1 MTIAEGSAMFTIVFM
16 SAGVLLTPIIFVAAA
31 LVVVGHFKPSRKM
44 QRAGYMIAAIWLL
57 PAACWTYYLQIFT
70 EQDRDRVLS
79 KPEVVYGISLPAGA
93 QVSYRRWARRLQWVN
108 LPNPQTIQGVE
119 YVNQVTFCNQHVC
132 SGTLARD
139 QEIEGVPCSAQ
150 TPVQFS
156 PTTTHLTE
164 CTLSRSLVREGVTI
178 PPGTAVQIGTNGK
191 PSTRNEKRG
200 TRNDEGGTT
209 N

>member
-31 LVVVGHFKPSRKM
+31 LVVVGRFKPSRKM

-57 PAACWTYYLQIFT
+57 PAACWTYYLQTFT

-93 QVSYRRWARRLQWVN
+93 QITYRRWARRLQWVN
-108 LPNPQTIQGVE
+108 LRTPQTIHGVE
-119 YVNQVTFCNQHVC
+119 YINQVNFCNQHVC

-139 QEIEGVPCSAQ
+139 QEIEGIPCSAQ

-156 PTTTHLTE
+156 PTTTRLTE
-164 CTLSRSLVREGVTI
+164 CTLSRPLIQDGLTF
-178 PPGTAVQIGTNGK
+178 PAGTPIRIGPNGK
-191 PSTRNEKRG
+191 PTTRNEKRI
-200 TRNDEGGTT
+200 TRN
-209 N
+209 